1 MREVGKWNAFKR
13 KRFSGIMKV
22 TNRQEMELVVM
33 FEKEKNEKQQANGV
47 YDEAGDVVN
56 VYDAAVIYQAN
67 DYNDAYMY
75 DFTHEQLMDALDYVP

>member
-1 MREVGKWNAFKR
+1 
-13 KRFSGIMKV
+13 
-22 TNRQEMELVVM
+22 M

-75 DFTHEQLMDALDYVP
+75 GFTHEQLMDAV

>member
-1 MREVGKWNAFKR
+1 MREVGMWNAFKR

-47 YDEAGDVVN
+47 YDETGDVVN

>member
-1 MREVGKWNAFKR
+1 
-13 KRFSGIMKV
+13 
-22 TNRQEMELVVM
+22 M

-56 VYDAAVIYQAN
+56 VYDAAVIYQVN

-75 DFTHEQLMDALDYVP
+75 GFTHEQLMDALDYVP